1 VSSFLFNYRSLFPDP
16 PGQNLLDGG
25 APFYD
30 TYETKDGKYV
40 AVGALEP
47 QFYAAMLEGLKLN
60 ADELPHQH
68 DRDSWP
74 QLRQAIAGAIGS
86 RTQDE
91 IGEMFEGNDSACV
104 TPVLEY
110 ERIADHPHN
119 KLNKTFYRDDTDGK
133 IVPNPAPLLSRTPG
147 FAEGRPQPSVG
158 EHTAEILR
166 EHGYTNEQINDLSS
180 NGIIYGAEKSKL

>member
-1 VSSFLFNYRSLFPDP
+1 MS
-16 PGQNLLDGG
+16 QNVNR
-25 APFYD
+25 F
-30 TYETKDGKYV
+30 
-40 AVGALEP
+40 
-47 QFYAAMLEGLKLN
+47 EGLKLN

-119 KLNKTFYRDDTDGK
+119 K
-133 IVPNPAPLLSRTPG
+133 
-147 FAEGRPQPSVG
+147 
-158 EHTAEILR
+158 
-166 EHGYTNEQINDLSS
+166 
-180 NGIIYGAEKSKL
+180 